1 MMRKRNALFVSV
13 FIFVFVAIATAAIFE
28 DNDSSDFS
36 QGSFYRT
43 FYNTS
48 NSVHFLQL
56 NTSQGFSS
64 GNYSSRIFDAGIDS
78 TWNNISWTSELC
90 YGCEL
95 VGNALIETGDFI
107 RPLNMTGNVLL
118 AHMNE
123 NSGNIVDYS
132 PYGLTGRASLFEGTE
147 YGAVGRFNTSID
159 FENGIGSNGEYI
171 NFSTP
176 APMNSLGNQ
185 ITLES
190 WIMAESF
197 PSDPT
202 IIDKG
207 TSLLSFFVSSGASN
221 LLTFIL
227 DTSAG
232 AATTYTADT
241 DMNTGEWYHV
251 VATYNGSQVRLYLNG
266 QLDDTPVA
274 RTGTVSTNNLDL
286 IVGSGWSGTNPNAF
300 PFDGLIDEVAIYNRS
315 LSAQEIQ
322 DRYARGAL
330 RLNLSARSCND
341 SACAGESFA
350 RVNGTSPQSLNLI
363 SNRYFQYKFDFST
376 EDIGITPKLY
386 NVTTNY
392 VVANAPPTINL
403 TYPLNNTNYTVLQS
417 ALNFSAVDTDLDS
430 CWYSLDLGNTNN
442 TVLCS
447 ENVTG
452 LTSNQGTNTWKVYTN
467 DTSGFEAS
475 SRVSFFIDS
484 LGPSISIV
492 IPPNN
497 SLLTTTTVR
506 VNYTVLDSGVGVSR
520 CWWTNSSGLVN
531 NSVTCGNNFTFTGN
545 EGNNFVRI
553 YANDTFG
560 NLNSQTHTFMINTQ
574 APTVN
579 IVSPGQGSVVGS
591 QTGINLNFTVVDPL
605 LQSCWYTLTEG
616 FVNFS
621 MPGCQN
627 TSFDVN
633 SDGLYEVIVYANDTT
648 GNIGFDSNTFT
659 VSLDAPSINP
669 LYPIEQY
676 LGNLSSQRI
685 NFTYTPV
692 DLDLQACGL
701 WINTT
706 GTFALNQTNT
716 TVVSGQQ
723 NSFFLN
729 LSTTND
735 GAYSWAI
742 RCNDTL
748 AHYSI
753 TGNQTFYLDRIR
765 PNVTVSEPNG
775 TYSSLTNIPI
785 SLTYSDASPV
795 QCSWNVTF
803 AATGNLVIGNSEL
816 AGCTSTTF
824 TLDTESSYF
833 LWMSVTDSAGNVNTT
848 RKSFTVDTSSGG
860 SGPTTG
866 SSSGSSGSSTGGSG
880 NSPSLGIRQ
889 TYMAQLQEIEELR
902 IRRGE
907 SESIELP
914 VKNNGLRFLNNC
926 LFTKSAGVSDWV
938 SGRDIYSLSPGQT
951 MNYVF
956 SVNVPIDAEVG
967 DYFVTLG
974 VNCQEVNSSFTYQIE
989 VLGGDFELNILDSER
1004 IGTKLK
1010 VSYAIENFG
1019 GSDKELNVNYRLID
1033 SDNEVSSEGVFDSV
1047 KLLAGERRE
1056 FESEFELP
1064 RNSIGDYTI
1073 IMEVSDNI
1081 DTIQKQQTVRL
1092 TTGGISGFAISD
1104 NNLRTIAWFGIVVL
1118 LLFGMFIV
1126 VKVIRNQLAIRR
1138 ANQDMQRQFI
1148 TIDLN

>member
-1 MMRKRNALFVSV
+1 MLRKRNVLFVSV
-13 FIFVFVAIATAAIFE
+13 LIFVFVAFATAEIFE
-28 DNDSSDFS
+28 ENDSSDFS
-36 QGSFYRT
+36 QGSFFRT
-43 FYNTS
+43 FYNAS

-56 NTSQGFSS
+56 NISQGFSA
-64 GNYSSRIFDAGIDS
+64 GNYSSRIYDAGIDS

-95 VGNALIETGDFI
+95 VGNALIETGDFV
-107 RPLNMTGNVLL
+107 RPLNMSGNTLL
-118 AHMNE
+118 LHMNE
-123 NSGNIVDYS
+123 NSGNITDYS
-132 PYGLTGRASLFEGTE
+132 PYNTTGRVSLFEGTE
-147 YGAVGRFNTSID
+147 YGSIGRFNTSID

-176 APMNSLGNQ
+176 AQMNSLGNQ

-221 LLTFIL
+221 FLTFIL
-227 DTSAG
+227 DTSSG
-232 AATTYTADT
+232 GATTYTADT
-241 DMNTGEWYHV
+241 DMNTGQWYHV

-274 RTGTVSTNNLDL
+274 RTGNVSTNNLDL
-286 IVGSGWSGTNPNAF
+286 IVGSGWSGTNPNSF

-330 RLNLSARSCND
+330 KLNLSARTCND
-341 SACAGESFA
+341 SVCVGESFT
-350 RVNGTSPQSLNLI
+350 RINGTSHQNLNLI

-376 EDIGITPKLY
+376 EDTTITPKLY
-386 NVTTNY
+386 NATINYLVT
-392 VVANAPPTINL
+392 NAPPTINL
-403 TYPLNNTNYTVLQS
+403 TYPLNNTNYTFLQS

-467 DTSGFEAS
+467 DTSGLEAS

-484 LGPSISIV
+484 LGPSISII

-506 VNYTVLDSGVGVSR
+506 VNYTVFDSGVGVSR

-531 NSVTCGNNFTFTGN
+531 NSLTCGNNFTFTGN

-553 YANDTFG
+553 YSNDTFG

-574 APTVN
+574 APSVN
-579 IVSPGQGSVVGS
+579 VVYPGQGSVVGI
-591 QTGINLNFTVVDPL
+591 QTGINLNFTAIDPL

-616 FVNFS
+616 FTNFS

-627 TSFDVN
+627 TSFNVN

-648 GNIGFDSNTFT
+648 GNVGFDSNTFT
-659 VSLDAPSINP
+659 VSLGAPSINP
-669 LYPIEQY
+669 LSPIDQY
-676 LGNLSSQRI
+676 FGNLSSQRI

-692 DLDLQACGL
+692 DLDLQACSL

-729 LSTTND
+729 LSNTND

-753 TGNQTFYLDRIR
+753 TGNQTFYLDRVK

-785 SLTYSDASPV
+785 SLTTTDASPV

-803 AATGNLVIGNSEL
+803 AATGNTVIGNSEL
-816 AGCTSTTF
+816 TSCTSTTF

-833 LWMSVTDSAGNVNTT
+833 FWMSVTDSAGNVNTT
-848 RKSFTVDTSSGG
+848 RKSFTVDVPESSG
-860 SGPTTG
+860 TV
-866 SSSGSSGSSTGGSG
+866 SGSSTGSSSSSSSGGS
-880 NSPSLGIRQ
+880 SFGISQ
-889 TYMAQLQEIEELR
+889 LYMAQLQSIDELK
-902 IRRGE
+902 IRRGQ

-914 VKNNGLRFLNNC
+914 VKNSGLRFLNNC
-926 LFTKSAGVSDWV
+926 LFTKSAGVSDWI
-938 SGRDIYSLSPGQT
+938 SGQDIYSLSPGQT
-951 MNYVF
+951 INYIF

-989 VLGGDFELNILDSER
+989 VLGGDFELNILESER
-1004 IGTKLK
+1004 IGTKLR
-1010 VSYAIENFG
+1010 VSYAVENFG
-1019 GSDKELNVNYRLID
+1019 DSNKELNVNYRLID
-1033 SDNEVSSEGVFDSV
+1033 SDNEVASEGSFDTV
-1047 KLLAGERRE
+1047 NLLAGETKE
-1056 FESEFELP
+1056 FEGEFELP
-1064 RNSIGDYTI
+1064 KNSIGDYTL

-1081 DTIQKQQTVRL
+1081 DISQKQQAL
-1092 TTGGISGFAISD
+1092 SFTTGGISGFAISD

-1118 LLFGMFIV
+1118 LVFGMFIV
-1126 VKVIRNQLAIRR
+1126 VKVIRNQIAIRR